1 MARKQVFKLA
11 KELGLSSRELLHEL
25 KEIGIEVKSNF
36 SALEEEQIELIRTH
50 LEGKAPSTGAPQA
63 EAESTQAPQ
72 PAEVAPATA
81 TVKREPAE
89 SQTDGKPQGTT
100 AVVEAEAPAEEKVKA
115 PPKPVIPERPTGE
128 PRPPVVAVLG
138 HVDHGKTT
146 LLDKIRQTHVAEQ
159 ETGGITQSIGAY
171 QVEYEG
177 KKITFIDT
185 PGHRAFTGMR
195 ARGAQVT
202 DIVILVVA
210 ADDGVMEQT
219 REAIAHAKAAGV
231 PIIVAINKIDKPGA
245 DVTRVKQQLTEEGLT
260 PEDWG
265 GDTITVP
272 VSAVTGEGIEDLLE
286 MIQLVAELEE
296 LRADPKRP
304 AQGTIIES
312 HLDTARGPVATAIIK
327 DGTLRERDVV
337 IAGTAQGRIRAL
349 LDDQG
354 RRIKEAPPGTPVQIL
369 GLSEVPP
376 VGAPLEA
383 AESPSKAKKVVEKR
397 KEEERQAKITK
408 SRLTWED
415 VLTRAAGQ
423 GTLKLILKADTVG
436 SLEAVQNELRR
447 LETEELSLEFIHAG
461 VGHINESDVL
471 LAASSEAE
479 IGVVGFRVE
488 VDPKAKELADREQV
502 SVRTYE
508 IIYELADDVRKALRS
523 LLEPEFEEVPLGV
536 VEVRQV
542 FRIPRVG
549 AVAGCYVRDGKV
561 TRNAYARVVRNDKE
575 VFTGKI
581 HSLKRFDQDVREVTK
596 EKECGIKIEGFD
608 EIQVG
613 DRLEIFTLR
622 EIERV

>member
-11 KELGLSSRELLHEL
+11 KELGLSSRDMLHDL
-25 KEIGIEVKSNF
+25 KEIGIEVKNNF
-36 SALEEEQIELIRTH
+36 SVLEEKECELVREHIEEKTRSASPPV
-50 LEGKAPSTGAPQA
+50 EPP
-63 EAESTQAPQ
+63 QAPQ
-72 PAEVAPATA
+72 PAEAAPATA
-81 TVKREPAE
+81 TAEREPA
-89 SQTDGKPQGTT
+89 QTDGKPQGTT
-100 AVVEAEAPAEEKVKA
+100 AVVEAPTEEKVEA
-115 PPKPVIPERPTGE
+115 PPKPKIPEKPTGD

-146 LLDKIRQTHVAEQ
+146 LLDKIRQSHVAEQ

-171 QVEYEG
+171 QVESEG
-177 KKITFIDT
+177 QKITFIDT

-202 DIVILVVA
+202 DLVILVIA

-219 REAIAHAKAAGV
+219 REAIAHAKAANV
-231 PIIVAINKIDKPGA
+231 PILVAINKIDKPGA
-245 DVTRVKQQLTEEGLT
+245 DVSRVKQQLTEEGVT

-265 GDTITVP
+265 GETITMP
-272 VSAVTGEGIEDLLE
+272 VSAITGEGIEELLE
-286 MIQLVAELEE
+286 MILLVAELEE
-296 LRADPKRP
+296 IRADAKRP

-337 IAGTAQGRIRAL
+337 SAGTAYGRIRAL
-349 LDDQG
+349 FDDQG
-354 RRIKEAPPGTPVQIL
+354 KRLQEALPGTPVQIL

-376 VGAPLEA
+376 VGAQLEVA
-383 AESPSKAKKVVEKR
+383 DSPSKTKKIVEGR
-397 KEEERQAKITK
+397 KAEERRAKMERA
-408 SRLTWED
+408 RLTWED
-415 VLTRAAGQ
+415 VLAQTAGQ
-423 GTLKLILKADTVG
+423 GTLKLILKADTLG

-447 LETEELSLEFIHAG
+447 LETEELNLEFIHTG
-461 VGHINESDVL
+461 VGHISESDLL

-479 IGVVGFRVE
+479 IGVIGFRV
-488 VDPKAKELADREQV
+488 DIDSKAKELADREQV
-502 SVRTYE
+502 SSVRTYE
-508 IIYELADDVRKALRS
+508 IIYELADDVRKALRE
-523 LLEPEFEEVPLGV
+523 LLEPEYEEVSLGV

-549 AVAGCYVRDGKV
+549 AIAGCYVRDGKV
-561 TRNAYARVVRNDKE
+561 TRNAYVRVVRNDSE
-575 VFTGKI
+575 VYQEKI

-596 EKECGIKIEGFD
+596 DKECGIKIEGFD
-608 EIQVG
+608 EVQVG

>member
-11 KELGLSSRELLHEL
+11 KELGLSSRDLLHEL
-25 KEIGIEVKSNF
+25 KEIGIEVKNNF
-36 SALEEEQIELIRTH
+36 SVLEEEQIELIRTH
-50 LEGKAPSTGAPQA
+50 LEGKAQSTGAPQA
-63 EAESTQAPQ
+63 EAESTEAPQ

-81 TVKREPAE
+81 TAEREPAE

-100 AVVEAEAPAEEKVKA
+100 AVVEA
-115 PPKPVIPERPTGE
+115 PPKPVIPEKPTGE

-146 LLDKIRQTHVAEQ
+146 LLDKIRQSHVAEQ

-231 PIIVAINKIDKPGA
+231 PILVAINKIDKPGA

-265 GDTITVP
+265 GDAITVP
-272 VSAVTGEGIEDLLE
+272 VSAATGEGIEELLE

-327 DGTLRERDVV
+327 DGTLHERDVV

-354 RRIKEAPPGTPVQIL
+354 RRIKEAPPGTPVQTL

-383 AESPSKAKKVVEKR
+383 AESPSRAKKIVEKR

-447 LETEELSLEFIHAG
+447 LET
-461 VGHINESDVL
+461 
-471 LAASSEAE
+471 
-479 IGVVGFRVE
+479 
-488 VDPKAKELADREQV
+488 
-502 SVRTYE
+502 
-508 IIYELADDVRKALRS
+508 
-523 LLEPEFEEVPLGV
+523 
-536 VEVRQV
+536 
-542 FRIPRVG
+542 
-549 AVAGCYVRDGKV
+549 
-561 TRNAYARVVRNDKE
+561 
-575 VFTGKI
+575 
-581 HSLKRFDQDVREVTK
+581 
-596 EKECGIKIEGFD
+596 
-608 EIQVG
+608 
-613 DRLEIFTLR
+613 
-622 EIERV
+622 